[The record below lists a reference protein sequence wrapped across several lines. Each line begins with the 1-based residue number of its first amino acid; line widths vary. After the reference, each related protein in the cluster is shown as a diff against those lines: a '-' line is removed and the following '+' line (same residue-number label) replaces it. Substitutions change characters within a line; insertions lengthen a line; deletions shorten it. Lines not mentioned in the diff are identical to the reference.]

1 MVVATSIGR
10 FSTPLSHN
18 TLMHQNKTKSQ
29 LYRGGQKLQQFKLK
43 DSSYTKV
50 VSIVAYSRKVFT
62 AYILIISDAAEKLH
76 LAAELKSR
84 Y

>member
-1 MVVATSIGR
+1 
-10 FSTPLSHN
+10 
-18 TLMHQNKTKSQ
+18 MHQNKTKSQ